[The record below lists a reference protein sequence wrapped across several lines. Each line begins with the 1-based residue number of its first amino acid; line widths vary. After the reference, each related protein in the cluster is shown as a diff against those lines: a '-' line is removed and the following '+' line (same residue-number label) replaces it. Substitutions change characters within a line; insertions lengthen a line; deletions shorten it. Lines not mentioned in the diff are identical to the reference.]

1 MVFPG
6 WSLIIIVVRPSFPFS
21 PLLAA
26 FSFPPLIVESFP
38 RPALP
43 FWQISLP
50 FTLLL
55 VVTLFSFNALD
66 FPEEDES
73 EEDELVDEVNI
84 LSPEEELTEDVD
96 NESEFVF
103 WEEFFLVVAVV
114 PSSSLPVPFEVGAV
128 DGTFAGPPADSPRW
142 WSQLFVGLISPPSPP
157 PDTTELFFDTSAP
170 SFDDSAPE
178 VDPFADFLDELT
190 ETDLVLLPCDVLE
203 LLLVFPFTAAVPEG
217 RGSG

>member
-1 MVFPG
+1 M
-6 WSLIIIVVRPSFPFS
+6 
-21 PLLAA
+21 
-26 FSFPPLIVESFP
+26 
-38 RPALP
+38 
-43 FWQISLP
+43 
-50 FTLLL
+50 
-55 VVTLFSFNALD
+55 
-66 FPEEDES
+66 
-73 EEDELVDEVNI
+73 DEVNI

-114 PSSSLPVPFEVGAV
+114 PSSALPVPFEVGAV
-128 DGTFAGPPADSPRW
+128 DGTFADPADSPRW

-170 SFDDSAPE
+170 SFDDSAPD

-203 LLLVFPFTAAVPEG
+203 LLLVFPFTAAAPEG

>member
-1 MVFPG
+1 M
-6 WSLIIIVVRPSFPFS
+6 
-21 PLLAA
+21 
-26 FSFPPLIVESFP
+26 
-38 RPALP
+38 
-43 FWQISLP
+43 
-50 FTLLL
+50 
-55 VVTLFSFNALD
+55 
-66 FPEEDES
+66 
-73 EEDELVDEVNI
+73 DEVNI

-96 NESEFVF
+96 NESEFIF

-114 PSSSLPVPFEVGAV
+114 PSSALPVPFEVGAV
-128 DGTFAGPPADSPRW
+128 DGTFADPADSPRW

-178 VDPFADFLDELT
+178 GDPFADFLDELT

-203 LLLVFPFTAAVPEG
+203 LLLVFPFTAAAPEG